1 MGILKDAIKQAL
13 AESGVNAEWV
23 GNAPR
28 VLETSAQ
35 AKYNDL
41 RKVERNYTN
50 GVHKARKKAK
60 K

>member
-1 MGILKDAIKQAL
+1 MGILKDAIRKAL

-28 VLETSAQ
+28 VLETPAQ
-35 AKYNDL
+35 EKYNDL
-41 RKVERNYTN
+41 RKIERNYTN
-50 GVHKARKKAK
+50 GVHKARKEAK